1 MCDLQRDASEMAGS
15 QALMLRA
22 SPQGSSGFPVHPV
35 QSAAEQIENVV
46 AKFSE
51 ADFHVN
57 VNKLVILIRF

>member
-1 MCDLQRDASEMAGS
+1 MAGS

-35 QSAAEQIENVV
+35 QSAAEQIGNVV
-46 AKFSE
+46 AKFPE

>member
-1 MCDLQRDASEMAGS
+1 MCDIQRDTIEVAGS

-35 QSAAEQIENVV
+35 QSAAEQMGNEV
-46 AKFSE
+46 AKFPE